1 MAEQNQGTS
10 RKDRRHQN
18 ISLTRIDSFPFVRP
32 NLNHGLA
39 VTSTHLYAS
48 ESTAVYRWP
57 YDADIMNVTGAME
70 IVIDNINADGRGGAP
85 FGHTTRTLA
94 ITQDEMTLYVSV
106 GSDDNIDPDSFRSR
120 IRRFSLA
127 DASLFP
133 LNFIEGEVFV
143 DGLRNEVGI
152 TFDAR
157 GILWGVGNSADKL
170 VRDDLG
176 GDIHN
181 DNPAEELHKHVAGQN
196 YGYPYCWREY
206 GPLALGLGRGTTW
219 AWPTT
224 MDVVSDEECRT
235 EYDTP
240 IFTMPAH
247 SAPLGIE
254 FYQYPDVLCDG
265 VWPFPR
271 EMDGYAFV
279 TYHGSWN
286 RDIPTGY
293 KVVYMP
299 VDATGQV
306 VGEAVDL
313 LSHNGT
319 GAKWSSGV
327 RPVDVSFDECGRLL
341 VTSDGTETEDS
352 TYFGDMVIRIETNI
366 PPRDFIPIIPI
377 PSVVS
382 IPIPSVVSMA
392 TPLATTAAT
401 TVTTPTAAP
410 IEASASSSSASA
422 PISAPA
428 SGSCRVGIGGLI
440 QLFVFAYIL
449 YFGKGS
455 S

>member
-1 MAEQNQGTS
+1 M
-10 RKDRRHQN
+10 
-18 ISLTRIDSFPFVRP
+18 
-32 NLNHGLA
+32 
-39 VTSTHLYAS
+39 
-48 ESTAVYRWP
+48 
-57 YDADIMNVTGAME
+57 MNVTGAME

-94 ITQDEMTLYVSV
+94 ITKDEMTLYVSV

-127 DASLFP
+127 DPSVFP
-133 LNFIEGEVFV
+133 LNFTEGEVFV
-143 DGLRNEVGI
+143 DGLRNEVGM

-170 VRDDLG
+170 ERDDLG

-181 DNPAEELHKHVAGQN
+181 DNPAEELHKHVAGQD

-224 MDVVSDEECRT
+224 MYVVSDEQCRT
-235 EYDTP
+235 EYDAP

-247 SAPLGIE
+247 SAPLGID

-313 LSHNGT
+313 LSHNGI
-319 GAKWSSGV
+319 GANWSSGV

-341 VTSDGTETEDS
+341 VTSDGTRTEDS
-352 TYFGDMVIRIETNI
+352 TYFGDMVIRIESTTI
-366 PPRDFIPIIPI
+366 PPRDFVPI
-377 PSVVS
+377 PSVVAM
-382 IPIPSVVSMA
+382 PMA
-392 TPLATTAAT
+392 TPVATTTKAATTTTAA
-401 TVTTPTAAP
+401 TPTAAP
-410 IEASASSSSASA
+410 IEASAPSFSASA
-422 PISAPA
+422 PISVPAP
-428 SGSCRVGIGGLI
+428 SGSCRAGFSGLI
-440 QLFVFAYIL
+440 LLFVFAYCA
-449 YFGKGS
+449 FC
-455 S
+455 